1 MSHETL
7 RDTVNISSMTAGR
20 YKARKRFTVQIIQA
34 AGKKTKGILLRCRST
49 VVVKLTS
56 SDEKRGK

>member
-20 YKARKRFTVQIIQA
+20 YKARKRFTVQIMKA
-34 AGKKTKGILLRCRST
+34 AGKKTKGILCYAVGLQSW
-49 VVVKLTS
+49 LS
-56 SDEKRGK
+56 